1 MYIVAIA
8 WIYVTLLMA
17 LTETSFVAGLATF
30 LFYGLF
36 PLALFLWLVGT
47 PERRRRRLRAA
58 NAANAAAGVETGTAL
73 SDLEPAAPGSGIDP
87 DERGHPPPGGS
98 SAIGPEARGIGEG
111 AKPSAPHP
119 PHAGDR

>member
-17 LTETSFVAGLATF
+17 LTESSFVAGLATF

-36 PLALFLWLVGT
+36 PLALLLWLVGT

-58 NAANAAAGVETGTAL
+58 NAAAGAEAGTAL
-73 SDLEPAAPGSGIDP
+73 ADLEPAASGTGVDPG
-87 DERGHPPPGGS
+87 ERGHPAPIGS
-98 SAIGPEARGIGEG
+98 SAIGPEARGVGEG
-111 AKPSAPHP
+111 AKPSATDP